1 MFHAKSGLQILH
13 STLVLALLGAVLI
26 QIIVQAKKYVDSQ
39 TTVSKTSYQP
49 GKLLFPSMTFCPGFR
64 RDELKK
70 YPWLSWEHAIY
81 TPFQGNMTFPQNR
94 SEAQDIWDSI
104 NFDLDDILIAG
115 SWWSGTSLVV
125 WHSSLDISQNT
136 SRCLRVKKYRTLSG
150 NCFTI
155 TSPCPV
161 TLLEGFTLY
170 LNLSQ
175 THRRELDVMFH
186 PPRSQLGMN
195 ENFWPSPVGIEKL
208 VPGTGTSVLI
218 KKYMQKQEQGSSEEK
233 YFDCIDTSLSS
244 DIVSAI
250 LKDSY
255 CHFPSHDSILEHA
268 LGIMRNLTSCT
279 DANSFTFSTNT
290 HMYRNLF
297 KWHRSLTCGTM
308 REQIGYTTTSKLSS
322 NIVSETM
329 SALYVSY
336 ETTEV
341 IVEEEYTLVDFPT
354 LLAAAGG
361 FVGMILGWSVLDFV
375 EIVFKYS
382 RKNMCDEDKT

>member
-1 MFHAKSGLQILH
+1 
-13 STLVLALLGAVLI
+13 
-26 QIIVQAKKYVDSQ
+26 
-39 TTVSKTSYQP
+39 
-49 GKLLFPSMTFCPGFR
+49 
-64 RDELKK
+64 
-70 YPWLSWEHAIY
+70 
-81 TPFQGNMTFPQNR
+81 
-94 SEAQDIWDSI
+94 
-104 NFDLDDILIAG
+104 
-115 SWWSGTSLVV
+115 
-125 WHSSLDISQNT
+125 
-136 SRCLRVKKYRTLSG
+136 
-150 NCFTI
+150 
-155 TSPCPV
+155 
-161 TLLEGFTLY
+161 
-170 LNLSQ
+170 
-175 THRRELDVMFH
+175 
-186 PPRSQLGMN
+186 
-195 ENFWPSPVGIEKL
+195 
-208 VPGTGTSVLI
+208 
-218 KKYMQKQEQGSSEEK
+218 MQKQEQGSSEEK

-244 DIVSAI
+244 DIKSAI
-250 LKDSY
+250 SKESY

-279 DANSFTFSTNT
+279 DANSFTLSTNT